1 MWGWKNKPRHLGLG
15 NMAAMKR
22 KFTIDDKRR
31 LLELYDQLPRMSQRK
46 AAKRL
51 NIGASM
57 LCTILRNRNCIIKGE
72 IIKREKNKWVGCGRS
87 PKLEANIWKWI
98 DQESLNGA
106 PVTDLMIH
114 RKSMEIAARMG
125 LVSFRPSPRWYNG
138 FKKRE
143 ALVRERYRIYP
154 EVNLNNEPDQL
165 ESSNAPC
172 SASPPAD
179 TEPPQEYCEHETQD
193 ESVTVSEPEQDEQLP
208 VQSPTVLAG
217 KVNGEMQTVTVP
229 SLRQMQEA
237 MKTLAT
243 GLLYRGFCDFKLLH
257 QFEKE
262 VANVVQR
269 SMAQGCHDSFVA

>member
-1 MWGWKNKPRHLGLG
+1 
-15 NMAAMKR
+15 MAALKR
-22 KFTIDDKRR
+22 RFTIDDKRR
-31 LLELYDQLPRMSQRK
+31 ILELYDQLPRMSQRK

-51 NIGASM
+51 NIAPSM
-57 LCTILRNRNCIIKGE
+57 LWTILHNRNCIIKGE
-72 IIKREKNKWVGCGRS
+72 IIKRKKNKWVGCGRS
-87 PKLEANIWKWI
+87 PRLEANIWKWI
-98 DQESLNGA
+98 DQCRQSGT

-114 RKSMEIAARMG
+114 RKSMDIAARMG
-125 LVSFRPSPRWYNG
+125 IVSFRPSPRWYCG

-154 EVNLNNEPDQL
+154 EVDLNNQPDQL
-165 ESSNAPC
+165 GSPNAPC

-179 TEPPQEYCEHETQD
+179 AEPPQEHSMHETRA

-208 VQSPTVLAG
+208 VQSSPTVLVG
-217 KVNGEMQTVTVP
+217 KVNGTMQTVTVP
-229 SLRQMQEA
+229 SLQQMQEA

-243 GLLYRGFCDFKLLH
+243 GLLYRGFCDFQLLH

-262 VANVVQR
+262 VSNVVKR

>member
-1 MWGWKNKPRHLGLG
+1 
-15 NMAAMKR
+15 MAALKR
-22 KFTIDDKRR
+22 RFTIDDKRR
-31 LLELYDQLPRMSQRK
+31 ILELYDQLPRMSQRK

-57 LCTILRNRNCIIKGE
+57 LCTILRNRSCIIKGE
-72 IIKREKNKWVGCGRS
+72 NIKREKNKWVGCGRS
-87 PKLEANIWKWI
+87 PKLEANIWRWI
-98 DQESLNGA
+98 DQESQIGT
-106 PVTDLMIH
+106 PVSDLMIH

-154 EVNLNNEPDQL
+154 EVNLDNVPDRL
-165 ESSNAPC
+165 ESHSAPC
-172 SASPPAD
+172 SASPPTDAE
-179 TEPPQEYCEHETQD
+179 TNQEPSVPETQD
-193 ESVTVSEPEQDEQLP
+193 GSVTVSEPEQDEQLP
-208 VQSPTVLAG
+208 VQSSPTVLSG

-229 SLRQMQEA
+229 SVQQMQEA

-243 GLLYRGFCDFKLLH
+243 GLLYRGFCDFNLLH

-262 VANVVQR
+262 VANVVKR

>member
-1 MWGWKNKPRHLGLG
+1 
-15 NMAAMKR
+15 MAALKR
-22 KFTIDDKRR
+22 RFTIDDKRR
-31 LLELYDQLPRMSQRK
+31 ILELYDQLPRMSQRK

-51 NIGASM
+51 NIAPSM
-57 LCTILRNRNCIIKGE
+57 LWTILHNRNCIIKGE

-87 PKLEANIWKWI
+87 PRLEANIWKWI
-98 DQESLNGA
+98 DHCRQSGA

-114 RKSMEIAARMG
+114 RKSMDIAARMG
-125 LVSFRPSPRWYNG
+125 IVSFRPSPRWYSG

-154 EVNLNNEPDQL
+154 ELDLNNHPDQL
-165 ESSNAPC
+165 GSPNVPC

-179 TEPPQEYCEHETQD
+179 VETPQEHSVHETQ
-193 ESVTVSEPEQDEQLP
+193 EENVTVREPEQDKQLP
-208 VQSPTVLAG
+208 VQSSPTVLVG
-217 KVNGEMQTVTVP
+217 KVNGDMQTVTVP
-229 SLRQMQEA
+229 SLLEMQDA

-243 GLLYRGFCDFKLLH
+243 GLLYRGFCDFNLLH

-262 VANVVQR
+262 VANVVKR